1 MLPLGLN
8 FFVLSSNHNVGLLD
22 EYYLMAK
29 FLNTSW
35 SDFLIMPTYSR
46 KYLVNKIIEYN
57 TPKVTED

>member
-1 MLPLGLN
+1 
-8 FFVLSSNHNVGLLD
+8 
-22 EYYLMAK
+22 MAK